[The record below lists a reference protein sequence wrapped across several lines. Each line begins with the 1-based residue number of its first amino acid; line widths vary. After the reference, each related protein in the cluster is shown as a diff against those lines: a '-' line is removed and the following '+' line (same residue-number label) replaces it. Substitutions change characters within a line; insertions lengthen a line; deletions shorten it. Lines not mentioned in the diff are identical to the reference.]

1 MKCVKLFALIS
12 LLFIGLG
19 HAWGKNVTFT
29 PGTDNTATAK
39 SGVTISMSNTTGDNG
54 YYQAYAS
61 SSMIVTSTAGNIT
74 AITFTCTA
82 SDYDVISKF
91 LMQAKTIPCIK
102 NISTDGITTDS
113 DEGEKTSYS
122 FTMNCQYADAAEV
135 SAQ

>member
-1 MKCVKLFALIS
+1 MAEYEAQKAKADDMQTLYDSTVTPNENLLEFIKALEKKMPS
-12 LLFIGLG
+12 DVVVSGM
-19 HAWGKNVTFT
+19 NC
-29 PGTDNTATAK
+29 TAD
-39 SGVTISMSNTTGDNG
+39 S
-54 YYQAYAS
+54 
-61 SSMIVTSTAGNIT
+61 
-74 AITFTCTA
+74 ITFTCTA